1 MQSSALLKK
10 AGNPG
15 GEIPIAKRSLAL
27 ICVPKQELGNEMK
40 NRKGEKNLAVFR
52 RAGTARR
59 TFPKLS

>member
-15 GEIPIAKRSLAL
+15 GEIPVVKQSLAL
-27 ICVPKQELGNEMK
+27 LCVPKLEFGNEMK
-40 NRKGEKNLAVFR
+40 GILAVFR

-59 TFPKLS
+59 TFPKF